1 MPIMTNTQELS
12 YIPITAEMIPCTLEV
27 KLTDKTYR
35 MAFKY
40 NESGGFFTVDLSVP
54 VPNNERL
61 CYGESIRYGKPLFE
75 QFSDERYPL
84 PLIIPAAVEGDQIE
98 YITYDNFGD
107 PVRLWLLPR
116 EG

>member
-1 MPIMTNTQELS
+1 MQIMTNTQELS
-12 YIPITAEMIPCTLEV
+12 YIPITAEMVPCTLEV

-54 VPNNERL
+54 V
-61 CYGESIRYGKPLFE
+61 FE

-98 YITYDNFGD
+98 HITYDNFGD
-107 PVRLWLLPR
+107 PVKLWLLPR
-116 EG
+116 EE